1 MFWRDFLLHM
11 SKKLFFLI
19 APTLA
24 WIKHR
29 LLESLHGL
37 LRRCCCLRGAAASGA
52 AVSISRW
59 SLLTHLWRKVPPLP
73 ANHAY
78 CTAVLQ
84 RVGIV
89 QDPQLTKHIVQQCSS
104 ACVMYRSL
112 LVCTP
117 SRCVSGRSPKQQL
130 RESRDTV
137 FDRATSHHVLR
148 LLASPWSC
156 GHSFFMFLPLPPCLS
171 SQDRLRLPTFAPLPL
186 VG

>member
-1 MFWRDFLLHM
+1 MLWRDFLLYM
-11 SKKLFFLI
+11 RKKPFFLF

-24 WIKHR
+24 WITHG

-59 SLLTHLWRKVPPLP
+59 TLLTHLWRKVPSLP

-89 QDPQLTKHIVQQCSS
+89 QDSKLTKHIVQQCSS
-104 ACVMYRSL
+104 ACVMYRSP

-117 SRCVSGRSPKQQL
+117 SRCVSGRSPKTQL
-130 RESRDTV
+130 RESRDTMG
-137 FDRATSHHVLR
+137 DRAASHHVQRQLACLWSVEPPFLVP
-148 LLASPWSC
+148 LLLPSC
-156 GHSFFMFLPLPPCLS
+156 IS
-171 SQDRLRLPTFAPLPL
+171 SHVRFRLPALDPLPL
-186 VG
+186 AG